1 MRSDD
6 RIGDPKKNYREQ
18 YVALRATRPDLRNRM
33 YGHAVEAGGR
43 LWLQYWFFYFYNDY
57 NLALGIGLHEGDW
70 EMVQLR
76 MHDGVPDLAVYA
88 QHRQAEKR
96 PWAQVGKVPGDPNR
110 PMVYVAR
117 GSHASYFEPGFH
129 QTEAWYDLAD
139 GKRNSPRTTLEIVTD
154 DEPPWIAW
162 PGVWGDTRAR
172 VGGIDQPSPR
182 GPSAHAQ
189 WTNPDEHAGHRLG
202 APAQGRHRGARG
214 DHQPRGRGRMRV
226 DFDFTRQAGP
236 PAASLQV
243 TVNSRDEAGVPPRT
257 YTFQVAQTRRGTLT
271 TDVALDPAKHYD
283 VYASTT
289 SGDPPVPSESTLT
302 ELDPAG
308 KVAKLPF
315 AERSWRVRAAGGAG
329 AGTAGAL
336 SDLRRRWRRFAAQT
350 ASSRGAR
357 ERWSARRGSA
367 RALVAELRR
376 LLPET
381 GSTHASRTDDDQP
394 PRHRHSLPSVMLFVP
409 AANAASERR
418 RSALAVLQV
427 PRRQDPRPL
436 GGDGDGEL
444 EVGGQRAVLGVD
456 RPAVVAHAHAVA
468 PGVDHGLDGEDHAL
482 LQQRPAAGIAVV
494 GDLGVLVH
502 RAPDAVAD
510 ERAHDAEAVALD
522 ARLHGVRDVAQAV
535 AGAALLDGVEERGL
549 RGLQQLARPPA

>member
-1 MRSDD
+1 MGDHDDLLLRHQPGLKYDSMEQYFCDSAAEWTDNPGNQLRRADAAHSLGDLLAERSQRSSSRFLAGTHYADGQEVRSDD

-18 YVALRATRPDLRNRM
+18 YVALRAKRPDLRNRM

-76 MHDGVPDLAVYA
+76 MHDGVPDLALYA

-96 PWAQVGKVPGDPNR
+96 PWAQVGKVPSDPNR

-139 GKRNSPRTTLEIVTD
+139 GKRNSPRTTLEIVGD

-182 GPSAHAQ
+182 GPAAHAQ
-189 WTNPDEHAGHRLG
+189 WTDPESMLATAWEPQRKDAVA
-202 APAQGRHRGARG
+202 APAVIIGRRAGS
-214 DHQPRGRGRMRV
+214 MRI

-257 YTFQVAQTRRGTLT
+257 YTFQVAQTRQGTLT
-271 TDVALDPAKHYD
+271 TDIALDPDKHYD

-289 SGDPPVPSESTLT
+289 GGDPPVPSESTLT
-302 ELDPAG
+302 ELGPAG
-308 KVAKLPF
+308 AVAKLPL
-315 AERSWRVRAAGGAG
+315 AERAMGEFGRLVARVRG
-329 AGTAGAL
+329 
-336 SDLRRRWRRFAAQT
+336 Q
-350 ASSRGAR
+350 
-357 ERWSARRGSA
+357 
-367 RALVAELRR
+367 
-376 LLPET
+376 
-381 GSTHASRTDDDQP
+381 
-394 PRHRHSLPSVMLFVP
+394 
-409 AANAASERR
+409 
-418 RSALAVLQV
+418 
-427 PRRQDPRPL
+427 L
-436 GGDGDGEL
+436 G
-444 EVGGQRAVLGVD
+444 R
-456 RPAVVAHAHAVA
+456 
-468 PGVDHGLDGEDHAL
+468 
-482 LQQRPAAGIAVV
+482 
-494 GDLGVLVH
+494 
-502 RAPDAVAD
+502 
-510 ERAHDAEAVALD
+510 
-522 ARLHGVRDVAQAV
+522 
-535 AGAALLDGVEERGL
+535 
-549 RGLQQLARPPA
+549 